1 MEEDLNFENN
11 STRGWGGS
19 ALHSQSHGLMT
30 IGLQRVITDHR
41 FRLIYLLLYLCTLPG
56 GAFDPSVL
64 FASSFL
70 VSASSKASIS
80 LRMQSSGESKLPSAC
95 CARQNCNQVVLPS
108 DSADVVSFCCQDDRL
123 RSRLYRTPVAVTDRL
138 CPYHFSEYNSLFKCN
153 DCDPFHIEVD
163 DNTGCIDFVSN
174 AKDGISKVPERTL
187 SIIECSH
194 NKDCF
199 QIISATYKG
208 RAILLSEL
216 ENVFPT
222 EFTSLGKRSRNFISG
237 TYVEMRKLRDHFF
250 CSEQIAKM
258 TTHSHA
264 VNTNSDSLPPFLI
277 SLEGNIGAGKS
288 TLLGKLRELHPDWHF
303 IDEPVDTWT
312 SLKNDDGE
320 SLLEIF
326 YADKKRWSYT
336 FQNCALLSRYNLI
349 EEAVKSNNTVVAG
362 GNKRKVFVTERCLDT
377 DDKVFAKMLRED
389 GSLCALEHELY
400 QKWFCLLQQ
409 TATPLSAIV
418 YVDTD
423 PNTCLERIAKR
434 GRSGEDSIP
443 LEYLKALDKT
453 QRAWMQTTNIP
464 VLNLTAFPS
473 PAEVGEF
480 VERLSTVV
488 PSNEENKENESPMAR
503 AINTPMSVDVPIRSV
518 ILNNKDDDFTSRRP
532 FEDIN
537 AQ

>member
-1 MEEDLNFENN
+1 ME
-11 STRGWGGS
+11 TS
-19 ALHSQSHGLMT
+19 AHFLDLMT
-30 IGLQRVITDHR
+30 VELHTVLPDRRYRPTYFI
-41 FRLIYLLLYLCTLPG
+41 IYLLTLAG
-56 GAFDPSVL
+56 GVFEFPVL
-64 FASSFL
+64 FASSL
-70 VSASSKASIS
+70 LPKTSTSVQ
-80 LRMQSSGESKLPSAC
+80 MQSSGESTFPNSC
-95 CARQNCNQVVLPS
+95 CARQVCNLIVPIPENT
-108 DSADVVSFCCQDDRL
+108 DDVPFCCRDDRL
-123 RSRLYRTPVAVTDRL
+123 RARLYRTPAAAADRL
-138 CPYHFSEYNSLFKCN
+138 CPFHFSEYSTLFQCN
-153 DCDPFHIEVD
+153 ARDAFHIDVD
-163 DNTGCIDFVSN
+163 ENTGCIDFVSN
-174 AKDGISKVPERTL
+174 CKDGISKIPERTL

-199 QIISATYKG
+199 QIVSATCNG
-208 RAILLSEL
+208 IAIPISEL
-216 ENVFPT
+216 ENVFPS

-237 TYVEMRKLRDHFF
+237 TYVEMSKLRDKFF

-258 TTHSHA
+258 ATAASHTSNA
-264 VNTNSDSLPPFLI
+264 RKDPLPPFLI

-349 EEAVKSNNTVVAG
+349 EEAVRSNNTVVAG

-400 QKWFCLLQQ
+400 QKWFNLLQQ

-434 GRSGEDSIP
+434 GRSGEDGIP

-453 QRAWMQTTNIP
+453 QRAWVQTTDIP

-473 PAEVGEF
+473 PADVGEF

-488 PSNEENKENESPMAR
+488 PSKEENKENESPMAR
-503 AINTPMSVDVPIRSV
+503 VINTPMSVDVPIRSV
-518 ILNNKDDDFTSRRP
+518 VLNNKDDNLSSRQP
-532 FEDIN
+532 FRDIN